1 MNKGMRIR
9 IAKLLIIALALTTCP
24 VSIKA
29 RAATSV
35 GTWAELQSALASGG
49 DIVLS
54 QNLTATG
61 SDTPLEVPVG
71 VTVTLSLNGCTI
83 DGSALTGHPVITV
96 LGNMTLNGGS
106 GVITGGNNPSGNGGG
121 IYLGANVSFGMNG
134 GTITNCSA
142 ANGGGI
148 YAVGPS
154 YYNNNAGFELNGV
167 NITGNTVTGHG
178 GGIYVDNGKINISGG
193 SISQNTA
200 SGNGGGIY
208 ASEIIF
214 KTTYGRPIV
223 SGNQAGGNGGGICG
237 HGGTIQGSG
246 FDVINNQATGE
257 GGGIYVHSIIFTSE
271 TYNINGNTAQN
282 GGGIMIPSGAVMT
295 IESGSNI
302 SISDNTAQNGGG
314 VYAQNNGS
322 LTCSSGSTV
331 FNRNTATGNGSSAG
345 KGGGLY
351 SENSSA
357 ISCSGGTLTF
367 NSCTATGTST
377 SPSQGGGAYV
387 PVLTS
392 ASGTLIFNNNSA
404 GEGGGLYC
412 VGISTGSSYS
422 HPQYKLN
429 LEFNGNQ
436 ATGTSNY
443 QGLGGG
449 IYTFGEIVADGIV
462 MRNNVADGDI
472 GGKGGGFYGQNAQ
485 DLVSNQALIVTGNRA
500 GSDTTPGEGGGVYA
514 RDLVINNG
522 ATITGNSAG
531 GNSTTECKGGGVY
544 LTGSLEVQ
552 GITSIYRNT
561 AVTTAGD
568 TEPNDVLFTGSNSQI
583 KPTGDLTE
591 YTRIGVASLTT
602 SQASPANL
610 VDWTGGSATVDN
622 FFGDTSPLFILG
634 PNGETLETRDWN
646 YVKDHLPVLPGN
658 EIISFAEEDSEVE
671 AATVPED
678 IGDRYLG
685 ILTDRLAAAI
695 ALGGKQTIYWNEG
708 TALPYSVMKTLQDNP
723 NLTLVFSYTYLG
735 VPYKVTIPG
744 SAAKADLSIPWYGPL
759 YLYAHYGR
767 YQAPIDK
774 AGTSTS
780 SGTYVVKEGDT
791 LSAIAFR
798 LRTTV
803 NRLAKANNIV
813 NPDRISIG
821 QVIKY

>member
-29 RAATSV
+29 RAATPV
-35 GTWAELQSALASGG
+35 GTWADLQSALASGG

-61 SDTPLEVPVG
+61 SDAPLEVPVG

-83 DGSALTGHPVITV
+83 DGSGLTGHPVITV
-96 LGNMTLNGGS
+96 NGVITLNGGS
-106 GVITGGNNPSGNGGG
+106 GVITGGNNPSGDGGG
-121 IYLGANVSFGMNG
+121 IYLGSGAIFIMNG
-134 GTITNCSA
+134 GTITNCTA

-154 YYNNNAGFELNGV
+154 YNNNNDGFELNGV
-167 NITGNTVTGHG
+167 NITGNSASGNG
-178 GGIYVDNGKINISGG
+178 GGICVDNGEINISGG
-193 SISQNTA
+193 SINNNTA

-208 ASEIIF
+208 ANDTDF
-214 KTTYGRPIV
+214 DTTYGRTVI

-237 HGGTIQGSG
+237 HSGTVQGYG

-257 GGGIYVHSIIFTSE
+257 GGGIYVHSLICSSGTF
-271 TYNINGNTAQN
+271 NINGNSAQN

-295 IESGSNI
+295 ITSGSNI

-322 LTCSSGSTV
+322 LTCSSGNSTV
-331 FNRNTATGNGSSAG
+331 FSRNTATGNGTSAG

-351 SENSSA
+351 IENSGN
-357 ISCSGGTLTF
+357 ISCLGGTLTF

-377 SPSQGGGAYV
+377 SPSQGGGAYILLS
-387 PVLTS
+387 LTD
-392 ASGTLIFNNNSA
+392 AYGTLIFNNNSA
-404 GEGGGLYC
+404 VEGGGLYC
-412 VGISTGSSYS
+412 AGSSPNSS
-422 HPQYKLN
+422 HPLR

-436 ATGTSNY
+436 ATGSSNY
-443 QGLGGG
+443 QGRGGG
-449 IYTFGEIVADGIV
+449 IYSLGEVSANNIV
-462 MRNNVADGDI
+462 MKNNVADGDI
-472 GGKGGGFYGQNAQ
+472 GG
-485 DLVSNQALIVTGNRA
+485 
-500 GSDTTPGEGGGVYA
+500 EGGGA
-514 RDLVINNG
+514 
-522 ATITGNSAG
+522 
-531 GNSTTECKGGGVY
+531 Y
-544 LTGSLEVQ
+544 LTGNLGVT
-552 GITSIYRNT
+552 GITSIYQNT
-561 AVTTAGD
+561 AVTAAGD
-568 TEPNDVLFTGSNSQI
+568 TEANDILFTGSNPRI
-583 KPTGDLTE
+583 TLAGDITQ
-591 YTRIGVASLTT
+591 YTRIGITSLTT
-602 SQASPANL
+602 SQTSPANL

-634 PNGETLETRDWN
+634 PNGEILETKDWN

-774 AGTSTS
+774 AGTSAS

-813 NPDRISIG
+813 NPDRISVG